1 MFFVYRILINIFILI
16 SPFLILIRIIKKKE
30 DKIRFIEKFAISS
43 KKRPKGSLIW
53 FHCASVGETMSVIPL
68 IKYFEKN
75 ININNILLTTS
86 TISSANLV
94 KKYKFKKLIHQFY
107 PIDHTFLT
115 NKFLKYWKPNVA
127 IFLESEIWPNMFNN
141 LKKYEID
148 LVLLNARIT
157 KKTFDNWMLFKKS
170 AIKIFRQIKFAFPQN
185 KETEKY
191 LKTLKINNIKFTGN
205 LKFIENKSIFQNKL
219 FKEIS
224 QKFKSK
230 KIWVAAS
237 THKGEEKIAAYVH
250 MLMKKKIKNLVTI
263 IIPRHI
269 DRVQS
274 IKRELRQLNLSINI
288 HSKNKNLEKD
298 TDIYLVDTFGE
309 SEVFYKLASTVFL
322 GKSIMTSGGQNPL
335 EPCRFGSRILHG
347 PNTGNFKEIYIL
359 LKKLKISSKVVYP
372 NDFIRNIKFK
382 KDFGNAKKIKQLGIK
397 VFEKNIIE
405 LNKIINDTI

>member
-16 SPFLILIRIIKKKE
+16 SPFLIIIRIINNKE

-43 KKRPKGSLIW
+43 KKRPKGNLIW
-53 FHCASVGETMSVIPL
+53 FHCASIGETVSVIPL

-191 LKTLKINNIKFTGN
+191 LKTLKVNNIKFTGN

-237 THKGEEKIAAYVH
+237 THKGEEKIAASVH

-269 DRVQS
+269 DRIQS
-274 IKRELRQLNLSINI
+274 IKRELTQLNLSINI

-298 TDIYLVDTFGE
+298 TDIYLVDTLE
-309 SEVFYKLASTVFL
+309 S
-322 GKSIMTSGGQNPL
+322 
-335 EPCRFGSRILHG
+335 
-347 PNTGNFKEIYIL
+347 
-359 LKKLKISSKVVYP
+359 LKF
-372 NDFIRNIKFK
+372 FIN
-382 KDFGNAKKIKQLGIK
+382 
-397 VFEKNIIE
+397 
-405 LNKIINDTI
+405 